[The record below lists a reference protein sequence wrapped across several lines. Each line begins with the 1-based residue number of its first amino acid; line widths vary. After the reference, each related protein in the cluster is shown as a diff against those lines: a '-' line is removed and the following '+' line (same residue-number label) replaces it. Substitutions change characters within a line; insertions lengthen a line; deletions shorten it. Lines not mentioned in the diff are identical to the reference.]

1 MNMVKTENQY
11 YELISKRNYL
21 SIFIICL
28 IITGLFAC
36 KRPPKGALSPE
47 ARTMLDS
54 LAFVGTF
61 NEAKYMKLADEMKI
75 LLDEALAKSSNR
87 AVMNHLATFEL
98 ENELALRYLRHEI
111 DLWLTHMTDE
121 ERIAFYYRL
130 RNEPFTRPLNSLS
143 TRFRNRMRQDPAS
156 LQKFEELYSCLYWR
170 K

>member
-1 MNMVKTENQY
+1 MVKTENQY

-54 LAFVGTF
+54 LAFEHPF
-61 NEAKYMKLADEMKI
+61 NEGSYMKLADEMKI

-87 AVMNHLATFEL
+87 AVMNHLSTFEL
-98 ENELALRYLRHEI
+98 ENELALRHLKHEI
-111 DLWLTHMTDE
+111 DVWLTHMTDE

-130 RNEPFTRPLNSLS
+130 RSEPFTKPLNEL
-143 TRFRNRMRQDPAS
+143 TAGFRRRMRQEPGN
-156 LQKFEELYSCLYWR
+156 LQQFEELYSCLYWR